1 MKQFKGTKG
10 KWRIIEK
17 QVPHTGGLI
26 LEVHEFQNNLQG
38 CIIGRVT
45 TNNYEARRANAQLIA
60 AAPELLE
67 NLLRIV
73 DRLEECDLQHNFPS
87 AYERA
92 KKSINKALGQ

>member
-10 KWRIIEK
+10 EWRIIEK

-67 NLLRIV
+67 ALQEIILCSDERDSHLLP
-73 DRLEECDLQHNFPS
+73 NFIK
-87 AYERA
+87 AQEA
-92 KKSINKALGQ
+92 INKALGND